1 MPGKK
6 RIQVVMEL
14 QKTCPSV
21 RINAIP
27 GGARDRVESYPDS
40 AAIAGF
46 AKVFTKP
53 FSVAELMT
61 ATNELL
67 VVDKLKSIGK

>member
-1 MPGKK
+1 
-6 RIQVVMEL
+6 MEL
-14 QKTCPSV
+14 QKTCPSAK
-21 RINAIP
+21 IIAIS
-27 GGARDRVESYPDS
+27 GGARDRVEIYLNS

-46 AKVFTKP
+46 VKVFTKP

-61 ATNELL
+61 ATNELP